1 MIIRLLKN
9 IRVKYLA
16 AILSFTCIVVNGQS
30 WNLVWSDEFDS
41 TVISTSN
48 WTFEYGNSGWGNN
61 ELEYYTGR
69 EENAKVA
76 NGNLMIIAKK
86 ESYGGSS
93 YTSAR
98 MKSQGLQ
105 SFTYGKIEASI
116 KLPSGKGLWPAFWM
130 LGDNITFVGWPKCGE
145 IDIME
150 HINNNT
156 SVNGTLHWDNNGHV
170 SSGGAYSGINVGRFH
185 TYSVEWSPQVINFFV
200 DGSKYW
206 NVSINN
212 NINNTGAFQ
221 LPFFIL
227 LNLAV
232 GGNWPGSPD
241 NTTTFPDTMF
251 VDYVRV
257 YQLATDVE
265 GNNTKELPAKF
276 SLYQNYPNPF
286 NPSTVIKFS
295 VPSFEKQNTIP
306 VRLRVYDSLGQEV
319 ATLVDEEKAP
329 GNYEV
334 KFPAG
339 DGMNNGLTSGVYF
352 YTLSTNGF
360 FQTKKMLLMK

>member
-1 MIIRLLKN
+1 MSIRLLHN
-9 IRVKYLA
+9 IKMKYLA
-16 AILSFTCIVVNGQS
+16 AIISFSCVVINGQS

-41 TVISTSN
+41 TSINTSN
-48 WTFEYGNSGWGNN
+48 WTFDLGNSGWGNN
-61 ELEYYTGR
+61 EWEYYTGR
-69 EENAKVA
+69 EDNAKVA
-76 NGNLMIIAKK
+76 NGNLMIIAKE

-98 MKSQGLQ
+98 MKSQGLK

-130 LGDNITFVGWPKCGE
+130 MGNSITTDGWPKCGE

-150 HINNNT
+150 HINNNN
-156 SVNGTLHWDNNGHV
+156 SVNGTLHWEYNGHA
-170 SSGGAYSGINVGRFH
+170 SSGGVYQGIDVGTFH
-185 TYSVEWSPQVINFFV
+185 KYSVEWSSKAISFLV

-206 NVSINN
+206 NVAIDKNQY
-212 NINNTGAFQ
+212 NTGVFK

-227 LNLAV
+227 LNFAV
-232 GGNWPGSPD
+232 GGNWPGYPD
-241 NTTTFPDTMF
+241 STTSFPDTMF

-257 YQLATDVE
+257 YQLTTGVE
-265 GNNTKELPAKF
+265 ENNTNELPAKF

-286 NPSTVIKFS
+286 NPTTIIKFS
-295 VPSFEKQNTIP
+295 IPSFKKQNTVP
-306 VRLRVYDSLGQEV
+306 VQLKVYNLLGQEV
-319 ATLVDEEKAP
+319 AILVDEEKAP

-334 KFPAG
+334 NFPAENRI
-339 DGMNNGLTSGVYF
+339 NNLLTSGVYF